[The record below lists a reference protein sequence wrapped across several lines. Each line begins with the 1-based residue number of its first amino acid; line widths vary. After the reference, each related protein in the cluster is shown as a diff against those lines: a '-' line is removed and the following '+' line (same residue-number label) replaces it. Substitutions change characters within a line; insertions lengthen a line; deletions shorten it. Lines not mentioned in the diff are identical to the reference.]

1 MNLYRALWLPLIR
14 RFTFGV
20 YWLFGGYRV
29 EGTRHIPRS
38 GPALVAANHLSV
50 ADPLAILSASP
61 RDLHYMAARELH
73 EAWPLGPI
81 IRFLQA
87 FPVSRGQID
96 HQAMAHTRRL
106 LQQGEAVVIY
116 PEGGC
121 SPDGFL
127 QPLYPGVA
135 ALALREGVPIVPA
148 VIRGTDGMLPLGAQ
162 FLRFHP
168 KSVRFGPPLHL
179 GRLKP
184 GIPVKVQVDEALER
198 LRRALLDLGAVERE
212 GS

>member
-1 MNLYRALWLPLIR
+1 MNLYRSLWLPIIR
-14 RFTFGV
+14 RLTFGL
-20 YWLFGGYRV
+20 YWVFGGYRV

-38 GPALVAANHLSV
+38 GAALIAANHISV
-50 ADPLAILSASP
+50 ADPLAMLSASP

-73 EAWPLGPI
+73 ESPILGPA

-87 FPVSRGQID
+87 YPVSRGQID
-96 HQAMAHTRRL
+96 SQAMAHTRKL
-106 LQQGEAVVIY
+106 LQQGEAVVIF

-127 QPLYPGVA
+127 QPLYPGIA
-135 ALALREGVPIVPA
+135 ALALREGCPIVPA
-148 VIRGTDGMLPLGAQ
+148 VIRGTNGMLPIGAK

-179 GRLKP
+179 GRLKA
-184 GIPVKVQVDEALER
+184 GVPVKAQVDEALAR
-198 LRRALLDLGAVERE
+198 IRQALLDLGAVESP
-212 GS
+212 G